1 MSIEVR
7 RHYAVA
13 LAMLAVTSFRP
24 PTARTSSAS
33 AGTVTATAAMRAV
46 RAAHTTTMLRNGR
59 VLVAGGFTGD
69 DNAVSGAE
77 L

>member
-13 LAMLAVTSFRP
+13 LAMLALTSFRP
-24 PTARTSSAS
+24 PTARTSSAL
-33 AGTVTATAAMRAV
+33 AGTVTATAAMRA
-46 RAAHTTTMLRNGR
+46 AHTATTLRDGR

-69 DNAVSGAE
+69 DNAVSIAE